1 MSHEQHLFKTGT
13 RPVCA
18 GTVKALLEFIP
29 RIDADQQILSDFLIY
44 LGKNANLHNM

>member
-1 MSHEQHLFKTGT
+1 MSSICSKPKQSL
-13 RPVCA
+13 CA
-18 GTVKALLEFIP
+18 CTVKALLEFIP